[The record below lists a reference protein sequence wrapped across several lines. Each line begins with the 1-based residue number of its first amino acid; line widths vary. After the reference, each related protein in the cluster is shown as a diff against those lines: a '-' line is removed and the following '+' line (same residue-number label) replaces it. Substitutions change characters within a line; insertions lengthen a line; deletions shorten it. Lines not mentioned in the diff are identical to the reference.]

1 MAQQQDTQG
10 KSTETRLTTV
20 EVSQSAARDR
30 MNRFEIRMD
39 RLEAKVDRLLFALLG
54 AAVVILGAMAAGFIA
69 VLAALAA
76 N

>member
-1 MAQQQDTQG
+1 MATDNSQG
-10 KSTETRLTTV
+10 KNMGERMTAS
-20 EVSQSAARDR
+20 EVMHAEADRR

-69 VLAALAA
+69 VLAALA

>member
-1 MAQQQDTQG
+1 MAAENRQG
-10 KSTETRLTTV
+10 RNMGERMVASEALHA
-20 EVSQSAARDR
+20 EADR
-30 MNRFEIRMD
+30 RINRFEVRMD

-69 VLAALAA
+69 VLAALA